1 MGNTRI
7 LRYIDL
13 GNKMVDFVLVIFI
26 DTPWEIWEMGNVGN
40 MGSGKCPI
48 HTCNS
53 ILICYMDIIKT
64 LAHSRIV
71 SSPHHSRTSYSI
83 LVHQLRQRTRLP
95 TKRLNPRS
103 WLLRDTSF
111 IESFRNP
118 FHLLAAFS
126 FVTSNYKY
134 CIKAVP

>member
-48 HTCNS
+48 HSTGTGTPVYGYTKVLYL
-53 ILICYMDIIKT
+53 LID
-64 LAHSRIV
+64 SRNTGYFCV
-71 SSPHHSRTSYSI
+71 SVRRYGI
-83 LVHQLRQRTRLP
+83 
-95 TKRLNPRS
+95 
-103 WLLRDTSF
+103 
-111 IESFRNP
+111 
-118 FHLLAAFS
+118 
-126 FVTSNYKY
+126 
-134 CIKAVP
+134 

>member
-48 HTCNS
+48 HNNKE
-53 ILICYMDIIKT
+53 LY
-64 LAHSRIV
+64 
-71 SSPHHSRTSYSI
+71 SSTVYTVYSI
-83 LVHQLRQRTRLP
+83 
-95 TKRLNPRS
+95 
-103 WLLRDTSF
+103 
-111 IESFRNP
+111 
-118 FHLLAAFS
+118 
-126 FVTSNYKY
+126 Y
-134 CIKAVP
+134 